1 MMLIRKLARGRLL
14 RLILARAPWASNG
27 QRRVAQAEKITVA
40 NPLEEVD
47 CITDGGHGGAEIR
60 KRTTITVETERVLV
74 VRTER
79 RL

>member
-1 MMLIRKLARGRLL
+1 MILIRKLARGRLA
-14 RLILARAPWASNG
+14 RLILARAPWASNDF
-27 QRRVAQAEKITVA
+27 RRPAPVTKVTGPNES
-40 NPLEEVD
+40 EEVD
-47 CITDGGHGGAEIR
+47 CGTNRRGGAQIT